1 MQTIFI
7 SIAAYQDPQLVDT
20 INNAIAMADRPERLS
35 FGVALQYDEAPIL
48 PNIPNIRTLSY
59 EPSKRPGICRIRYNI
74 SKLLY
79 KKEDFYLQID
89 SHYSF
94 VRGWD
99 TQILDAYYL
108 LSAEYNIDKLIMLPL
123 ELYGNEKMTSS
134 FKIDLL
140 KMGQSPVINPI
151 PVNGKEVATTKHNK
165 ITFGRVG
172 QVLMPKSFILD
183 VGLDPYSQT
192 SQEIAYFTYRAM
204 MSGYTFVQLHKK
216 ILWQSDHEYLSE
228 VWNNDEEK
236 LSGDNPHRFTSGYYQ
251 ESEHTWH
258 EMSLAYIYNDYS
270 KYAVKNAKLSPR
282 LFWKLQGQED
292 EFLNAREYFDR
303 VLYSN
308 LK

>member
-35 FGVALQYDEAPIL
+35 FGVALQYDKEPVL
-48 PNIPNIRTLSY
+48 PQLPSIRTLSY
-59 EPSKRPGICRIRYNI
+59 EPSKRPGICRVRYNI
-74 SKLLY
+74 SKNLY
-79 KKEDFYLQID
+79 KNEDFYLQID

-108 LSAEYNIDKLIMLPL
+108 LSAEYNTNKLIMLPL

-134 FKIDLL
+134 FKLEIVS
-140 KMGQSPVINPI
+140 QSSSLAINPI
-151 PVNGKEVATTKHNK
+151 PVNGREIATTRHDK

-172 QVLMPKSFILD
+172 QILMPKHFIND
-183 VGLDPYSQT
+183 VGLDPYSQD
-192 SQEIAYFTYRAM
+192 SQEIAYFTYRAI

-216 ILWQSDHEYLSE
+216 ILWQNDHEYLSK
-228 VWNNDEEK
+228 VWDNNEER
-236 LSGDNPHRFTSGYYQ
+236 LSADNPHRFTSGYYQ
-251 ESEHTWH
+251 ESGSTWH
-258 EMSLAYIYNDYS
+258 ELSLAYIYNNYS
-270 KYAVKNAKLSPR
+270 KYAIKNAKLTPR
-282 LFWKLQGQED
+282 EFWKLQGQEE
-292 EFLNAREYFDR
+292 EFLSAREYFDR

-308 LK
+308 LR